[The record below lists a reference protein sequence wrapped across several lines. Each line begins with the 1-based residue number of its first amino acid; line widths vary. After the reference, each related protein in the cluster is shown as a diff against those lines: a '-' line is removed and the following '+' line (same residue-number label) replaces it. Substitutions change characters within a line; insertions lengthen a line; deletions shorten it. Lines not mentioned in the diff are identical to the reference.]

1 MTSFVRALALVFVA
15 VAGAACT
22 SPLASG
28 PEHAYNVE
36 EQYPIVVE
44 PQVATLVVQV
54 DEGLQSLGRGE
65 HERVRAFVERWKT
78 RGQGMLNAAVPTG
91 SKNQAAAAEAVNE
104 IKDVL
109 FASGVEK
116 PSVQFTTYR
125 AAEGDERAP
134 ITLTFVTYAAMA
146 SECGSN
152 WTRNLAWNPR
162 NTPWPEFGCSSQHN
176 FAASVS
182 DPRDLI
188 EPRTMDPIDANRRST
203 VLEKYR
209 AGEPTRTF
217 DKSKTDSGEVSN
229 VQPK

>member
-1 MTSFVRALALVFVA
+1 MTSFVRALAFSFVA
-15 VAGAACT
+15 VAAAGCT
-22 SPLASG
+22 SPLANR
-28 PEHAYNVE
+28 PQDAYNVD

-54 DEGLQSLGRGE
+54 DEGLQGVGRGE

-78 RGQGMLNAAVPTG
+78 RGQGMLNAAAPTG
-91 SKNQAAAAEAVNE
+91 SRNQAAAAAALNE
-104 IKDVL
+104 IKEVL
-109 FASGVEK
+109 IANGVEK

-162 NTPWPEFGCSSQHN
+162 NLPWPEFGCSSQHN
-176 FAASVS
+176 FAAIIS

-188 EPRTMDPIDANRRST
+188 EPHTMDPIDANRRST